1 MKITFVQ
8 SDAEYEESQRV
19 VRAGLSLRKAKKGTW
34 VMPPGLS
41 KRGDQFVVVDSQGK
55 DVYVESFNT
64 IDGALLY
71 ALGANDL
78 SSVVKGRQAWDR
90 SGALKEHK
98 NFV

>member
-8 SDAEYEESQRV
+8 NDAEYEETQRV

-34 VMPPGLS
+34 VIPPALS
-41 KRGDQFVVVDSQGK
+41 KQGDQFVVVDSQGK

-64 IDGALLY
+64 ADGALAY
-71 ALGANDL
+71 ALGVCDVDTKLDFDKA
-78 SSVVKGRQAWDR
+78 
-90 SGALKEHK
+90 GALKKYK

>member
-8 SDAEYEESQRV
+8 NDAEYEETQRV

-34 VMPPGLS
+34 VIPPALS
-41 KRGDQFVVVDSQGK
+41 KQGDQFVVVDSQGK

-64 IDGALLY
+64 VDGALAY
-71 ALGANDL
+71 ALGVCDVDTKFDKL
-78 SSVVKGRQAWDR
+78 DFDQAG
-90 SGALKEHK
+90 SLKKHG